1 MQIITRR
8 VVSHIAFATA
18 ALCAAAGAQAFQG
31 EQNPLPPQTFQS
43 TLSRAAVQQEARRP
57 VQISNGG
64 TGVAMLAGMA
74 DRATVRAQ
82 ALAISAKGPATY
94 GEVQR

>member
-1 MQIITRR
+1 MEFTRR
-8 VVSHIAFATA
+8 HLSVLATLACA
-18 ALCAAAGAQAFQG
+18 ALSAGAAHAFQG
-31 EQNPLPPQTFQS
+31 EQNPLPPQPFQS

-64 TGVAMLAGMA
+64 TGVAMQAGMA
-74 DRATVRAQ
+74 DRSAVRAQ
-82 ALAISAKGPATY
+82 ASAISAKGPATY